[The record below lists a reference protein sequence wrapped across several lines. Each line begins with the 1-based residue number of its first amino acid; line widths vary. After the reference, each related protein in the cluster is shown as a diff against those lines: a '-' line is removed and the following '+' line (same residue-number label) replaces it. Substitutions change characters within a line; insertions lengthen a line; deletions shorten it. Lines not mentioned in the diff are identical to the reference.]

1 MKRNAHTA
9 NSSLT
14 ETTTNNNSSKRCC
27 TEKDNKNCVTSN
39 SLTASSSSLIDNIS
53 CSVVSSSTST
63 ENLLNME
70 ENVETLISM
79 GFTDRDL
86 NRKALE
92 KAGNDIGDAV
102 TFLTGST
109 FFNDDVSIP
118 NESRTTSTFIGPL
131 TKEQMEQQQQQQQ
144 IVSSDKISDMSTD
157 DLSMNNPNSFT
168 KNAFLD
174 LETKVYGDNWSIPYK
189 REEVLGR
196 CLLSA
201 TKLAVAGIAD
211 QDEHC
216 KKFMEILIPD
226 AFRKLQCSHH
236 VNNWGVEVQLG
247 VFDMVQLVIDLIA
260 ARLSYFPVPIQLLET
275 LAILFDHDSV
285 FQRKHKSKSYDRSL
299 YDKQLGELILAN
311 SSSPTFSVYNRNE
324 PYGWL
329 CEIINRFIL
338 KDGIQNLKIQFK
350 SEQPLTALEYNAL
363 LSPFVN
369 CMDYIFVE
377 KYRQLFSDNIEQA
390 LDYVKNLKEEDFKAK
405 STNTIF
411 ELLTTLRKICSV
423 VWTKRLEQV
432 EELHLNLLLKMV
444 ALSNF
449 NAKMNSL
456 KELAKIIENCT
467 SNIPSITKAS
477 IPRDV
482 VSEWVIEHSILSK
495 ALEGNIDQNQYVEKV
510 RTLMDFIAPR
520 ILKEDIETIWKMQHG
535 RSLVAVDHLFT
546 LIASAA
552 AKFNLEQLNHLI
564 GFIHSSWKSETV
576 LIQEKLIELLGAI
589 GRECQKDSAARV
601 LEVLWDMAHEDRIS
615 RSMLD
620 HLLHCHLRVF
630 SEGRSPY
637 DALKREYCLKCMTDL
652 QRKQGWLVPA
662 IKHLYDLLRHDSTN
676 TFKRSEPDL
685 ISLLVNK
692 HDVISALIQSLST
705 CQFDV
710 WNKTHGHVTIDTLV
724 DGRFTHE
731 ESIKTHLD
739 LLSFL
744 LKKGNLY
751 LILKRSEELWDTL
764 ITNENASS
772 FDREL
777 GLNWFITCVED
788 LSRDSQLALFEKR
801 VSKLDPVHL
810 SLKGY
815 ACFKLY
821 FERCNLERWSQSRT
835 FNHNSNAS
843 TSSNNEMLD
852 HQCIDE
858 LWSII
863 LCAGDDNLAN
873 DATRF
878 LLDLYCTKQP
888 NRTCR
893 PTSQSLHEC
902 FLKEVYTRLSSLL
915 ISADL
920 PLTSSTSTTEQ
931 YYKSLKSYGE
941 QLISID
947 NSITI
952 NESSNEID
960 HQLWLQKIERL
971 FMITEEYIHVVEHEN
986 SLNAHITSFHGL
998 EYQIKIILGELGKTN
1013 CPYDIVIVHSND
1025 TLDMLRARLGLH
1037 YKVPSHDIHISI
1049 QNTRPLPQSYDHLGP
1064 INNAIALP
1072 ANNSSSST
1080 SSTSTNNNNNVL
1092 GLWLNSKY
1100 LYQVH
1105 ITPGT
1110 TVYIKI
1116 LGNTYNQTTK
1126 INNSEPTRL
1135 FLCHKSQ
1142 NIDNDNLT
1150 RSTPSNMMAENPKVY
1165 DILYKLSYLNDKNIH
1180 NRIRNLLR
1188 LMPSDIRIV
1197 DLLDLVSIRA
1207 ASVSTNERRQ
1217 STENMNSRQINPKQ
1231 AIEYVFNFDECSL
1244 IKILYNLEIL
1254 SSKLS
1259 PLSNNIGIK
1268 QSSKLFRQDFIE
1280 QAGVEFLFKL
1290 LQSLNHFI
1298 HDDYQY
1304 SLCQEITIL
1313 VLQLI
1318 QLLLCGNNQPEEIL
1332 SPPPPPSSSSSRPT
1346 SPVAI
1351 AANDSIID
1359 TIDFDFQAKIEHL
1372 QFEEFVE
1379 QIKQL
1384 IFLCW
1389 AAAAGNIRLHGHVLS
1404 IKEQV
1409 KLDRHVLL
1417 KQINGNVFCRN
1428 NSKNSSSNDSTTTN
1442 ILNTVQYGIC
1452 VKKGSILPLDSEIA
1466 ERIIDIV
1473 MFCFEKR
1480 PEFIATFLIQPFFAD
1495 FLLEILIS
1503 TSSREV
1509 RQCAL
1514 RNIIRLC
1521 KIETHACDISAII
1534 HQILLKA
1541 RLPLWPS
1548 SATNRSSSQKLL
1560 LQSIEYFDLRCQ
1572 LTENLTKQ
1580 MQTILNIDAKE
1591 ILTNEFNWLSSY
1603 TASITSSELRTIDN
1617 ILFVGHLRFIRT
1629 LLTCENINKIEFG
1642 IDFIRLIID
1651 QFLFPASKRMS
1662 QPIVPSNNENDL
1674 LDDSAPEP
1682 KCSTSESRLA
1692 AYDVLVE
1699 LVRNC
1704 RTNLKLVVNDLI
1716 HLHHRPILEKQTE
1729 WEFMPQVNPR
1739 ASCGLVGLHNG
1750 GATCYMNS
1758 ILQQLYMLPQISEH
1772 ILSVH
1777 DDLENTNGISKTN
1790 DSSLFYQLQQVFG
1803 HLMESKMQYYSPECL
1818 WKVFRLWG
1826 QEINVREQQD
1836 AFDFFTAMT
1845 DQIDEY
1851 LKSMKQEEIFRKQFE
1866 GIFCNQMICTNG
1878 CRHRYEGEEK
1888 FMALNVAVKVDS
1900 LNESLN
1906 QFVKGEVLDGNNAYF
1921 CAKCQEKRTTIK
1933 RLCIKKLPP
1942 ILCIQ
1947 MKRFGFDWENNRAL
1961 KFDDYFK
1968 FPLILNM
1975 EPYTLDGVNKR
1986 ESFVEHDDLTSN
1998 SNNVSLINTTTTIGD
2013 NKCLSRSLSSL
2024 NNPSANMPTINY
2036 ELIGIVIHSGQ
2047 ANAGHYYSFIK
2058 DIRRRHSNNA
2068 NQWYRFNDTSV
2079 EEIQLTEQMLEEECF
2094 GGTFRVQKDN
2104 NNSNEERTRFWN
2116 AYMLIYQCIEPSKL
2130 LPPPLAIPSSPNTNR
2145 SSRYVPGTAVRVNC
2159 TNQRDSLS
2167 QLADL
2172 VVRSENSD
2180 LFKIENPLIPS
2191 RVLACVKDEN
2201 LEFLKNRDT
2210 YCDDYFQFIY
2220 KLSKIC
2226 FDDINIPPDME
2237 IVEKEN
2243 EETSYELCTKL
2254 ALNFLFN
2261 THLRTHR
2268 RLRKDNLQ
2276 QWVQL
2281 LSRLFTK
2288 NSTSCLI
2295 FYDLLFE
2302 KHDHGLKLYLL
2313 DCPIDDIRY
2322 IFEQICEQVLQAT
2335 YFHVLEKNQQIHEAN
2350 LNDNHETLI
2359 INIDNNLLILMRKF
2373 IEQLINLLDKAVV
2386 EQVKHS
2392 QGYFQ
2397 LIYSYMKMNK
2407 NSIDDLLKL
2416 NTFTRLMNFL
2426 LGENIGARRWNS
2438 GQAKEFGII
2447 HEIIA
2452 TLVLAGNLTKETS
2465 NEQDLQLKNQMEI
2478 YFYGKCA
2485 NRYLKEICYA
2495 FQEISPSQLICTVQL
2510 MEILSLANLSF
2521 SEQLIRIILQTIAQ
2535 AHTNDLKSLFKFL
2548 SFILLVED
2556 SLQTKRLQITFE
2568 GINESISGDNSQNL
2582 TGLYSL
2588 IRTSMETEQRRT
2600 YQTVKFLINLSNR
2613 NSSCKE
2619 YFASTAIQWEFAIS
2633 WLKQQMQTSWQWSPA
2648 QNVSNEDTD
2657 TRSFQ
2662 RTRSAQ
2668 YTLEQ
2673 AQSLL
2678 QQTTTTTSSSNNDTS
2693 TTELMELN
2701 DNHSQSSSQ
2710 STLVG
2715 ID

>member
-14 ETTTNNNSSKRCC
+14 EPINTNSSKRCC
-27 TEKDNKNCVTSN
+27 TQKETKNCVASN
-39 SLTASSSSLIDNIS
+39 SSAASSSSLDNIS
-53 CSVVSSSTST
+53 CSIVSSSTSSD
-63 ENLLNME
+63 LSNME
-70 ENVETLISM
+70 ENMETLIAM
-79 GFTDRDL
+79 GFPNRDL
-86 NRKALE
+86 NRTALT
-92 KAGNDIGDAV
+92 KAGNDISEAV
-102 TFLTGST
+102 TFLTNPT
-109 FFNDDVSIP
+109 YPNDDVIIP
-118 NESRTTSTFIGPL
+118 NESPPPPPPTSTTFIGPL
-131 TKEQMEQQQQQQQ
+131 TKEQVEQQQQQQT
-144 IVSSDKISDMSTD
+144 VSSNNNSSISSD
-157 DLSMNNPNSFT
+157 DLSMTNPNSFT
-168 KNAFLD
+168 TNAFLD

-189 REEVLGR
+189 RDEVLGR

-201 TKLAVAGIAD
+201 TTLALAGTAD

-247 VFDMVQLVIDLIA
+247 VFDMVELLVDLIA
-260 ARLSYFPVPIQLLET
+260 ARLSYSPVPVQLLET

-299 YDKQLGELILAN
+299 YDKQLGERLLAN
-311 SSSPTFSVYNRNE
+311 SPSSTTFSVYNRNE

-329 CEIINRFIL
+329 CQIINHFVS
-338 KDGIQNLKIQFK
+338 KDGIKNLKEQFK
-350 SEQPLTALEYNAL
+350 TDQPLTAVEYNAL

-369 CMDYIFVE
+369 CMDYLIVD
-377 KYRQLFSDNIEQA
+377 KYRQLFSEHIEQA

-405 STNTIF
+405 STNSTF
-411 ELLTTLRKICSV
+411 ELLSTLRKICSV
-423 VWTKRLEQV
+423 VWSDRVEHV

-456 KELAKIIENCT
+456 KELAKIIENST
-467 SNIPSITKAS
+467 SNIQSLSKAS
-477 IPRDV
+477 IPRDT
-482 VSEWVIEHSILSK
+482 VSEWIIEHSILSK

-564 GFIHSSWKSETV
+564 GLIYNSWKTETI
-576 LIQEKLIELLGAI
+576 LIQEKLIDLLGAI

-601 LEVLWDMAHEDRIS
+601 LEILWDMAHEERLS
-615 RSMLD
+615 RSMLE

-637 DALKREYCLKCMTDL
+637 DALKRDYCLKCMTDL

-676 TFKRSEPDL
+676 TFKRSEQDL

-692 HDVISALIQSLST
+692 HDLISALIQSLST
-705 CQFDV
+705 CQLDV
-710 WNKTHGHVTIDTLV
+710 WNKTQGHVTIDTLV

-764 ITNENASS
+764 ITNERVSS
-772 FDREL
+772 FDHEL
-777 GLNWFITCVED
+777 GLNWFITCSED
-788 LSRDSQLALFEKR
+788 LNRDSQLALFEKR
-801 VSKLDPVHL
+801 VSKLDPIHL
-810 SLKGY
+810 TQKGY
-815 ACFKLY
+815 DCFKLY
-821 FERCNLERWSQSRT
+821 FERCNLERWSQSRH
-835 FNHNSNAS
+835 FSYNSNAS
-843 TSSNNEMLD
+843 TSVDNEILEYK
-852 HQCIDE
+852 CIDE
-858 LWSII
+858 LWNII

-873 DATRF
+873 EATRF
-878 LLDLYCTKQP
+878 LLDLYYTKQP
-888 NRTCR
+888 NRTRR
-893 PTSQSLHEC
+893 PTAQTLHEC

-915 ISADL
+915 SSAVPPSDS
-920 PLTSSTSTTEQ
+920 LTPNLEA
-931 YYKSLKSYGE
+931 YYKSLKASGE
-941 QLISID
+941 HFLVADHPNNFIKSSIQ
-947 NSITI
+947 
-952 NESSNEID
+952 ID
-960 HQLWLQKIERL
+960 HTLWLQKIERL
-971 FMITEEYIHVVEHEN
+971 LMITEEYIYVVEHER
-986 SLNAHITSFHGL
+986 SPTAHITSFHGL

-1013 CPYDIVIVHSND
+1013 CPYDIAIVHTND
-1025 TLDMLRARLGLH
+1025 TLEMLRARLALH

-1049 QNTRPLPQSYDHLGP
+1049 QNTRPLPSTYDHLGP
-1064 INNAIALP
+1064 INNAIALSS
-1072 ANNSSSST
+1072 NNSPSSSSSST
-1080 SSTSTNNNNNVL
+1080 NNTVL
-1092 GLWLNSKY
+1092 GSSLNSKY
-1100 LYQVH
+1100 LYQLH

-1110 TVYIKI
+1110 IVYVKI
-1116 LGNTYNQTTK
+1116 LGSSSNQSIK
-1126 INNSEPTRL
+1126 SNNSEPVRL
-1135 FLCHKSQ
+1135 YLTHKLQ
-1142 NIDNDNLT
+1142 NVDNDHL
-1150 RSTPSNMMAENPKVY
+1150 TPSNMIAENLKVF
-1165 DILYKLSYLNDKNIH
+1165 DILYKLSYLNNKNIH
-1180 NRIRNLLR
+1180 KRIRNLLR

-1197 DLLDLVSIRA
+1197 DLLDLISSRA
-1207 ASVSTNERRQ
+1207 ASVCINERRQ
-1217 STENMNSRQINPKQ
+1217 STETMTNHQINPKE
-1231 AIEYVFNFDECSL
+1231 AIDHVFNFDESSL

-1254 SSKLS
+1254 SSKIS

-1280 QAGVEFLFKL
+1280 QSGVEFLFKL

-1298 HDDYQY
+1298 HDEYQY
-1304 SLCQEITIL
+1304 SLCQEMTIL
-1313 VLQLI
+1313 ILQLI
-1318 QLLLCGNNQPEEIL
+1318 QLLLCGNNTNQIEDIPL
-1332 SPPPPPSSSSSRPT
+1332 SRPT
-1346 SPVAI
+1346 SPVAV
-1351 AANDSIID
+1351 AANDSVMD
-1359 TIDFDFQAKIEHL
+1359 TIDFDFQATVEHL
-1372 QFEEFVE
+1372 QFEEFVG

-1389 AAAAGNIRLHGHVLS
+1389 AAAAGNIRLQEQSLT

-1417 KQINGNVFCRN
+1417 QQINANIFSRN
-1428 NSKNSSSNDSTTTN
+1428 NSKNSSSSDSSINTN
-1442 ILNTVQYGIC
+1442 VQQTVQFGIC
-1452 VKKGSILPLDSEIA
+1452 VKKDSILPLDSEIA
-1466 ERIIDIV
+1466 DRIIEII

-1480 PEFIATFLIQPFFAD
+1480 PEFIATFLVQPFFAD

-1509 RQCAL
+1509 RQSAL

-1521 KIETHACDISAII
+1521 KIETSACDIRAVI

-1541 RLPLWPS
+1541 RLPLWATS
-1548 SATNRSSSQKLL
+1548 SAGARGPNQKLL
-1560 LQSIEYFDLRCQ
+1560 AQSIEYFDLRCQ

-1580 MQTILNIDAKE
+1580 MQKLLHIDAKQ
-1591 ILTNEFNWLSSY
+1591 ILINEFNWLSTY
-1603 TASITSSELRTIDN
+1603 TVSSTSNELRAIDN
-1617 ILFVGHLRFIRT
+1617 ILFMGHLRFIRT
-1629 LLTCENINKIEFG
+1629 LLTCENINKTEFG
-1642 IDFIRLIID
+1642 NDFIRLLID
-1651 QFLFPASKRMS
+1651 QFLFPASKSMS
-1662 QPIVPSNNENDL
+1662 LTITPSNNENDSF
-1674 LDDSAPEP
+1674 DDVVPEP

-1704 RTNLKLVVNDLI
+1704 RANLKTVIEDLI
-1716 HLHHRPILEKQTE
+1716 NLHHRPILEKQTE

-1739 ASCGLVGLHNG
+1739 ASCGLVGLYNG

-1772 ILSVH
+1772 ILSVQ
-1777 DDLENTNGISKTN
+1777 DDLENGTDSTKVN
-1790 DSSLFYQLQQVFG
+1790 DSGLFHQLQQVFG
-1803 HLMESKMQYYSPECL
+1803 HLMESKMQYYSPEAL

-1826 QEINVREQQD
+1826 QEINIREQQD

-1851 LKSMKQEEIFRKQFE
+1851 LKSMKREEIFHKQFE

-1942 ILCIQ
+1942 LLCIQ

-1986 ESFVEHDDLTSN
+1986 ESFVEHDDPTT
-1998 SNNVSLINTTTTIGD
+1998 NNHNDSLINSSIPNSGD
-2013 NKCLSRSLSSL
+2013 NKSASRSTSLL
-2024 NNPSANMPTINY
+2024 NNASNNMPTINY

-2094 GGTFRVQKDN
+2094 GGTFRVPKDN
-2104 NNSNEERTRFWN
+2104 NNSTEERTRFWN

-2130 LPPPLAIPSSPNTNR
+2130 LPPPTPVSASSNGGTR
-2145 SSRYVPGTAVRVNC
+2145 SSRHIPGSAVRVHHS
-2159 TNQRDSLS
+2159 NQRDSLS

-2180 LFKIENPLIPS
+2180 LFKIEKPLIPS

-2210 YCDDYFQFIY
+2210 FCEDYFQFIS
-2220 KLSKIC
+2220 KLSHIC
-2226 FDDINIPPDME
+2226 FDDINIPFDME
-2237 IVEKEN
+2237 IIDDDNV
-2243 EETSYELCTKL
+2243 ETSYDLCTKL

-2268 RLRKDNLQ
+2268 RLRKDSLQ

-2281 LSRLFTK
+2281 LARLFNK
-2288 NSTSCLI
+2288 NLSSCEI
-2295 FYDLLFE
+2295 FYQLLSE
-2302 KHDHGLKLYLL
+2302 RKENGLKLYLL
-2313 DCPIDDIRY
+2313 DCPIEDIRY

-2335 YFHVLEKNQQIHEAN
+2335 YLHLIEKNPQIQATN

-2359 INIDNNLLILMRKF
+2359 INIDHHLSISMKQF
-2373 IEQLINLLDKAVV
+2373 IEQLISLLDKSVV

-2392 QGYFQ
+2392 QAFFQ
-2397 LIYSYMKMNK
+2397 LIYSYIKMNQ
-2407 NSIDDLLKL
+2407 NAIDYLLQL

-2426 LGENIGARRWNS
+2426 LGENIDARRWNS

-2452 TLVLAGNLTKETS
+2452 ILVLSCNLTVETFD
-2465 NEQDLQLKNQMEI
+2465 EQQLQLKTHMKT
-2478 YFYGKCA
+2478 YFQGKWA

-2495 FQEISPSQLICTVQL
+2495 FQEVSASQLIRTIQL
-2510 MEILSLANLSF
+2510 MESLALNNEFF
-2521 SEQLIRIILQTIAQ
+2521 SEQLIRIIVQSIAQ
-2535 AHTNDLKSLFKFL
+2535 AHTNDMKSLFKFL
-2548 SFILLVED
+2548 SHILLIED
-2556 SLQTKRLQITFE
+2556 SLQTKRIQLAFA
-2568 GINESISGDNSQNL
+2568 GINESGNGDNCQLFN
-2582 TGLYSL
+2582 GLYSL
-2588 IRTSMETEQRRT
+2588 IQTSIETEHRRA

-2613 NSSCKE
+2613 SNACKE
-2619 YFASTAIQWEFAIS
+2619 YFSSTANQWEFAIN

-2648 QNVSNEDTD
+2648 QNISNEDTD

-2668 YTLEQ
+2668 FTLEQ

-2678 QQTTTTTSSSNNDTS
+2678 QQTTTTTTPPTNNDASTS
-2693 TTELMELN
+2693 EFMELN
-2701 DNHSQSSSQ
+2701 DTQ
-2710 STLVG
+2710 
-2715 ID
+2715 

>member
-1 MKRNAHTA
+1 
-9 NSSLT
+9 
-14 ETTTNNNSSKRCC
+14 
-27 TEKDNKNCVTSN
+27 
-39 SLTASSSSLIDNIS
+39 
-53 CSVVSSSTST
+53 
-63 ENLLNME
+63 
-70 ENVETLISM
+70 
-79 GFTDRDL
+79 
-86 NRKALE
+86 
-92 KAGNDIGDAV
+92 
-102 TFLTGST
+102 
-109 FFNDDVSIP
+109 
-118 NESRTTSTFIGPL
+118 
-131 TKEQMEQQQQQQQ
+131 
-144 IVSSDKISDMSTD
+144 
-157 DLSMNNPNSFT
+157 
-168 KNAFLD
+168 
-174 LETKVYGDNWSIPYK
+174 
-189 REEVLGR
+189 
-196 CLLSA
+196 
-201 TKLAVAGIAD
+201 
-211 QDEHC
+211 
-216 KKFMEILIPD
+216 
-226 AFRKLQCSHH
+226 
-236 VNNWGVEVQLG
+236 
-247 VFDMVQLVIDLIA
+247 
-260 ARLSYFPVPIQLLET
+260 FPVPIQLLET

-390 LDYVKNLKEEDFKAK
+390 LDY

-411 ELLTTLRKICSV
+411 ELLTALRKICSV

-1142 NIDNDNLT
+1142 NNDNDNLT

-1298 HDDYQY
+1298 HGDYQY

-1642 IDFIRLIID
+1642 
-1651 QFLFPASKRMS
+1651 
-1662 QPIVPSNNENDL
+1662 
-1674 LDDSAPEP
+1674 
-1682 KCSTSESRLA
+1682 
-1692 AYDVLVE
+1692 
-1699 LVRNC
+1699 
-1704 RTNLKLVVNDLI
+1704 
-1716 HLHHRPILEKQTE
+1716 
-1729 WEFMPQVNPR
+1729 
-1739 ASCGLVGLHNG
+1739 
-1750 GATCYMNS
+1750 
-1758 ILQQLYMLPQISEH
+1758 
-1772 ILSVH
+1772 
-1777 DDLENTNGISKTN
+1777 
-1790 DSSLFYQLQQVFG
+1790 
-1803 HLMESKMQYYSPECL
+1803 
-1818 WKVFRLWG
+1818 
-1826 QEINVREQQD
+1826 
-1836 AFDFFTAMT
+1836 
-1845 DQIDEY
+1845 
-1851 LKSMKQEEIFRKQFE
+1851 
-1866 GIFCNQMICTNG
+1866 
-1878 CRHRYEGEEK
+1878 
-1888 FMALNVAVKVDS
+1888 
-1900 LNESLN
+1900 
-1906 QFVKGEVLDGNNAYF
+1906 
-1921 CAKCQEKRTTIK
+1921 
-1933 RLCIKKLPP
+1933 
-1942 ILCIQ
+1942 
-1947 MKRFGFDWENNRAL
+1947 
-1961 KFDDYFK
+1961 
-1968 FPLILNM
+1968 
-1975 EPYTLDGVNKR
+1975 
-1986 ESFVEHDDLTSN
+1986 
-1998 SNNVSLINTTTTIGD
+1998 
-2013 NKCLSRSLSSL
+2013 
-2024 NNPSANMPTINY
+2024 
-2036 ELIGIVIHSGQ
+2036 
-2047 ANAGHYYSFIK
+2047 
-2058 DIRRRHSNNA
+2058 
-2068 NQWYRFNDTSV
+2068 
-2079 EEIQLTEQMLEEECF
+2079 
-2094 GGTFRVQKDN
+2094 
-2104 NNSNEERTRFWN
+2104 
-2116 AYMLIYQCIEPSKL
+2116 
-2130 LPPPLAIPSSPNTNR
+2130 
-2145 SSRYVPGTAVRVNC
+2145 
-2159 TNQRDSLS
+2159 
-2167 QLADL
+2167 
-2172 VVRSENSD
+2172 
-2180 LFKIENPLIPS
+2180 
-2191 RVLACVKDEN
+2191 
-2201 LEFLKNRDT
+2201 
-2210 YCDDYFQFIY
+2210 
-2220 KLSKIC
+2220 
-2226 FDDINIPPDME
+2226 
-2237 IVEKEN
+2237 
-2243 EETSYELCTKL
+2243 
-2254 ALNFLFN
+2254 
-2261 THLRTHR
+2261 
-2268 RLRKDNLQ
+2268 
-2276 QWVQL
+2276 
-2281 LSRLFTK
+2281 
-2288 NSTSCLI
+2288 
-2295 FYDLLFE
+2295 
-2302 KHDHGLKLYLL
+2302 
-2313 DCPIDDIRY
+2313 
-2322 IFEQICEQVLQAT
+2322 
-2335 YFHVLEKNQQIHEAN
+2335 
-2350 LNDNHETLI
+2350 
-2359 INIDNNLLILMRKF
+2359 
-2373 IEQLINLLDKAVV
+2373 
-2386 EQVKHS
+2386 
-2392 QGYFQ
+2392 
-2397 LIYSYMKMNK
+2397 
-2407 NSIDDLLKL
+2407 
-2416 NTFTRLMNFL
+2416 
-2426 LGENIGARRWNS
+2426 
-2438 GQAKEFGII
+2438 
-2447 HEIIA
+2447 
-2452 TLVLAGNLTKETS
+2452 
-2465 NEQDLQLKNQMEI
+2465 
-2478 YFYGKCA
+2478 
-2485 NRYLKEICYA
+2485 
-2495 FQEISPSQLICTVQL
+2495 
-2510 MEILSLANLSF
+2510 
-2521 SEQLIRIILQTIAQ
+2521 
-2535 AHTNDLKSLFKFL
+2535 
-2548 SFILLVED
+2548 
-2556 SLQTKRLQITFE
+2556 
-2568 GINESISGDNSQNL
+2568 
-2582 TGLYSL
+2582 
-2588 IRTSMETEQRRT
+2588 
-2600 YQTVKFLINLSNR
+2600 
-2613 NSSCKE
+2613 
-2619 YFASTAIQWEFAIS
+2619 
-2633 WLKQQMQTSWQWSPA
+2633 
-2648 QNVSNEDTD
+2648 
-2657 TRSFQ
+2657 
-2662 RTRSAQ
+2662 
-2668 YTLEQ
+2668 
-2673 AQSLL
+2673 
-2678 QQTTTTTSSSNNDTS
+2678 
-2693 TTELMELN
+2693 
-2701 DNHSQSSSQ
+2701 
-2710 STLVG
+2710 
-2715 ID
+2715 